1 MPESALG
8 AYLLRRKVGG
18 FPVLDRAIAALSG
31 GWVQRVNHVDDI
43 FVEAINIMH
52 CGLRPGRRR
61 RHGITAYAN
70 GQPTE
75 RVTSYH
81 GREFVHHEGEFF
93 AAVFEAASRW
103 APLPRELVAAYSV
116 DVLQR
121 RACGP
126 SCGTRSYVGCQFAQS
141 ATCAPTGTA
150 VGASAGPELSGP
162 AVADHHLGPD
172 GVPAGADG

>member
-61 RHGITAYAN
+61 RHGITTYAN
-70 GQPTE
+70 GQPAE
-75 RVTSYH
+75 RVTSYYK
-81 GREFVHHEGEFF
+81 REFVHHEGEFF
-93 AAVFEAASRW
+93 TAVFEAASRW

-116 DVLQR
+116 DVLQEEGVRPLLWDAIIR
-121 RACGP
+121 RLSVCSERYLCP
-126 SCGTRSYVGCQFAQS
+126 DRHCRGCERW
-141 ATCAPTGTA
+141 TT
-150 VGASAGPELSGP
+150 
-162 AVADHHLGPD
+162 
-172 GVPAGADG
+172 